1 MQTHSLTLLT
11 ELAMTA
17 RDAALAR
24 RGQLQQRVAQAA
36 AQLDV
41 LRGYGRDYA
50 QRAQAQL
57 AAGCDPAAQLNFR
70 AFAVKL
76 DQAVA
81 AQENELRAR
90 ERELA
95 AGDHELQR
103 AQRRLRSLQA
113 LAERR
118 AAAARGRAQR
128 IDQKQTDEIARTA
141 RLSANEW

>member
-1 MQTHSLTLLT
+1 MQTHSLTLLM
-11 ELAMTA
+11 ELATTA
-17 RDAALAR
+17 RDAALAQ

-36 AQLDV
+36 EQLDV
-41 LRGYGRDYA
+41 LRGYARDYG
-50 QRAQAQL
+50 QRSRAQL

-70 AFAVKL
+70 AFAIKL

-90 ERELA
+90 EQQLA
-95 AGDHELQR
+95 AGEQELQR

-118 AAAARGRAQR
+118 EAAARVRAQR
-128 IDQKQTDEIARTA
+128 IDQKRTDEIARTA